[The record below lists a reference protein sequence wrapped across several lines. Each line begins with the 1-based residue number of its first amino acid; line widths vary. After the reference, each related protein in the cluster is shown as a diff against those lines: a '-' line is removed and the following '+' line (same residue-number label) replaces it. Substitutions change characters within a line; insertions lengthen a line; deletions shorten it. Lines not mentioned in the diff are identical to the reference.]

1 MAVDIIARAMAAEAS
16 SGSKD
21 VDYGSVTNKPQ
32 INGITLEGNKTTSDL
47 GIGEIVELKGT
58 EENPIELA
66 NIGEPGI
73 YKISGNTKV
82 LTTSE
87 IGNLGTPII
96 LEVAKSND
104 AISQHY
110 WEGNSAFNMKVRVTI
125 SGIPFTENFHELSQN
140 GDIENYSSI
149 NAFSLITSLTLSR
162 YLGRGYMGKV
172 LLTDLKTTDKNS
184 LINAINELVDTK
196 QDKLTA
202 GSGITI
208 ENNVISASGGTV
220 TVLNGTEEEPIILN
234 NYVSEPGIYIVN
246 GKATW
251 TQGIVRTIQT
261 QNTTNGIAVATKDAS
276 SSKASGFFIT
286 KKDQKMSTIQFFDD
300 RSILSSVVYLN
311 YYDEIGG
318 IGDYSRYSFITGQ
331 AAINYCG
338 DKANLETTDKTSLV
352 AAINEVAKGGS
363 SGAFPIIDATGETE
377 IDLDNYLDDGTWIIK
392 GHNVKQI
399 KEYGSTSEQE
409 TDWAIL
415 DIKTHKW
422 LSNGYV
428 YQILRF
434 PMMAFNNGGFQ
445 RHLSY
450 GIRQIK
456 PTIES
461 RFVNYAIPVSMT
473 NYYDSFPTDGYQQ
486 VLSAIGSYNMY
497 TALMSY
503 LTNNIN
509 NKPHLSDLNTIDKT
523 SLVNAINEIN
533 AKIPSGTSK
542 TTNGTFVINLT
553 EDASNGTYTAD
564 RTYDEINE
572 AYENSLY
579 IVVCLNNC
587 LLPLLN
593 AEKATDGNLGIT
605 FGYTNIQ
612 SGGNLVTTRAIHYL
626 YAGGE
631 EKWEEADVN
640 KEFLPITGGTMQG
653 ILNLY
658 AEPTEDIQASN
669 KSYVDKK
676 IFNITFTKEETAGL
690 IADKEITD
698 VIDAISRKV
707 LITGTLENKIYYF
720 NYYINGEVRL
730 VNCDNNVISTISYS
744 NDAWNLS
751 TVTLLDTKGNT
762 KLTGN
767 LDVNNNQLKNVQKIH
782 IDGEA
787 PLYLGSTV
795 ETTGTKGTRLTGT
808 TEGGVAFIKADSQG
822 TYVPVSVG
830 EPTSN
835 SHSATKKYV
844 DEKLG
849 NAQTELS
856 TIYFANSTGD
866 NNTWIEKDKLQP
878 LLQEAYDKGYH
889 DIIIRTTQGTKYI
902 MCSGSD
908 LQDIDGSSLQF
919 VSLVHPTGS
928 STKPNRMFIG
938 YFYANT
944 IKVVDGVVTIEGT
957 TGKSPVSYIDLMKEN
972 ALVEMQGYDATKT
985 QVLKNINGQFTWVDE
1000 N

>member
-1 MAVDIIARAMAAEAS
+1 MGENVIKITGKIGASQTFYVTGDGDYDTLKNIPIINLTGTDEEPILLNTLETGLYRLNGVYKANASEIDKTQVENRLTIVKKVSDNAIYLQMLNPQENIVEFYHITEADTLYREIALNNLATVQDIPTKVSELENDSKYITEEELKTFGYATEAFVRSQGYLTEETDPTVPDHVKNITEEDINNWNKEYQLPVASQTTLGGVKVGNNLSIDQDGTLNAEKGTQSYAEL
-16 SGSKD
+16 
-21 VDYGSVTNKPQ
+21 TNKPK
-32 INGITLEGNKTTSDL
+32 INDVELDGEKSLDDL
-47 GIGEIVELKGT
+47 GIQAQGDYALKNEIPTKTSELNNDSGFLTSIPDDYKTKEENDELYQAKGDYATKDELPTKTSQLENDSNFIT
-58 EENPIELA
+58 EIPTASADVLGGIKVGNNLEITPEGALNALGGIPKFVGTQENPITLTST
-66 NIGEPGI
+66 NI
-73 YKISGNTKV
+73 V
-82 LTTSE
+82 
-87 IGNLGTPII
+87 
-96 LEVAKSND
+96 
-104 AISQHY
+104 
-110 WEGNSAFNMKVRVTI
+110 
-125 SGIPFTENFHELSQN
+125 
-140 GDIENYSSI
+140 
-149 NAFSLITSLTLSR
+149 
-162 YLGRGYMGKV
+162 
-172 LLTDLKTTDKNS
+172 
-184 LINAINELVDTK
+184 
-196 QDKLTA
+196 
-202 GSGITI
+202 
-208 ENNVISASGGTV
+208 
-220 TVLNGTEEEPIILN
+220 EEPICLLSGYIKDSPVYNNRDIRDTLIL
-234 NYVSEPGIYIVN
+234 Y
-246 GKATW
+246 
-251 TQGIVRTIQT
+251 
-261 QNTTNGIAVATKDAS
+261 
-276 SSKASGFFIT
+276 
-286 KKDQKMSTIQFFDD
+286 
-300 RSILSSVVYLN
+300 
-311 YYDEIGG
+311 
-318 IGDYSRYSFITGQ
+318 
-331 AAINYCG
+331 
-338 DKANLETTDKTSLV
+338 NLTDK
-352 AAINEVAKGGS
+352 
-363 SGAFPIIDATGETE
+363 D
-377 IDLDNYLDDGTWIIK
+377 
-392 GHNVKQI
+392 
-399 KEYGSTSEQE
+399 
-409 TDWAIL
+409 
-415 DIKTHKW
+415 
-422 LSNGYV
+422 
-428 YQILRF
+428 
-434 PMMAFNNGGFQ
+434 
-445 RHLSY
+445 
-450 GIRQIK
+450 
-456 PTIES
+456 
-461 RFVNYAIPVSMT
+461 
-473 NYYDSFPTDGYQQ
+473 
-486 VLSAIGSYNMY
+486 AIGSRNRKTQVIYLGYGSLASNFTGLAIYTRNILLNTSTDLWNVYNNWSESYCNYQDSDYYKKAQSGFRLFNQSGASNMY
-497 TALMSY
+497 SELMSY

-509 NKPHLSDLNTIDKT
+509 NKPSLSGLTTTDKT

-533 AKIPSGTSK
+533 AKIPSATSE
-542 TTNGTFVINLT
+542 TANGTFVINLT

-564 RTYDEINE
+564 KNYNEINQ

-612 SGGNLVTTRAIHYL
+612 SGGNLITTRAIHYL
-626 YAGGE
+626 YTGGE

-653 ILNLY
+653 VLNLY

-690 IADKEITD
+690 IADKEISD

-751 TVTLLDTKGNT
+751 TVSLLDTKGNT
-762 KLTGN
+762 KLAGN

-822 TYVPVSVG
+822 TYVPVLVG
-830 EPTSN
+830 EPTAN

-908 LQDIDGSSLQF
+908 LQNIDGSSLQF

-938 YFYANT
+938 YYYANT

-957 TGKSPVSYIDLMKEN
+957 TGKSPVSYVDLMKEN
-972 ALVEMQGYDATKT
+972 AFTEMQGYDSTKT
-985 QVLKNINGQFTWVDE
+985 QVLKNINGVLTWQNE
-1000 N
+1000 